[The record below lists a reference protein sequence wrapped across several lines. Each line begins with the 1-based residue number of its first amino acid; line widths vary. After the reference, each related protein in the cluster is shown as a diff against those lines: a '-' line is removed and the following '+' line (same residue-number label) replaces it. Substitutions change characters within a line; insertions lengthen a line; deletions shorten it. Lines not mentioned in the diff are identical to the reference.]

1 MARRD
6 YSRSTSRDRD
16 AISWFLDQAGRVP
29 LLTHEEELLLGRAV
43 QDWIVVRGVE
53 SPTPEQR
60 RAIRRGRRAYER
72 MFNANLRLVVNV
84 AKRYLC
90 AVRNLEMSDL
100 IQEGSFGL
108 SRAIEKF
115 DPTRGYKFSTYAYW
129 WIRQGISRAISQQDR
144 SIRLPVN
151 AIDCLNKLRGW
162 VPVFAKDNGRGPTP
176 EECAEFCGVTPHVMR
191 HYLNHVQAPTSLD
204 QRCTS
209 NDDAS
214 TLLEMLAGNE
224 DGPMAVLEVA
234 DGIERLSL
242 WMSQLTEQQADV
254 LSMRFG
260 LKGQTPCSQADASRQ
275 LGCTRQAIQSSE
287 QRSLNKLRRQA
298 YRSAA

>member
-1 MARRD
+1 M
-6 YSRSTSRDRD
+6 
-16 AISWFLDQAGRVP
+16 
-29 LLTHEEELLLGRAV
+29 
-43 QDWIVVRGVE
+43 
-53 SPTPEQR
+53 
-60 RAIRRGRRAYER
+60 
-72 MFNANLRLVVNV
+72 
-84 AKRYLC
+84 
-90 AVRNLEMSDL
+90 
-100 IQEGSFGL
+100 
-108 SRAIEKF
+108 
-115 DPTRGYKFSTYAYW
+115 
-129 WIRQGISRAISQQDR
+129 
-144 SIRLPVN
+144 
-151 AIDCLNKLRGW
+151 
-162 VPVFAKDNGRGPTP
+162 PVFAKDNGRGPTP

>member
-1 MARRD
+1 MN
-6 YSRSTSRDRD
+6 SREREGI
-16 AISWFLDQAGRVP
+16 AWFLDQAGRIP
-29 LLTHEEELLLGRAV
+29 LLTHEEEILLGRAV
-43 QDWIVVRGVE
+43 QAWMPIRDIE
-53 SPTPEQR
+53 NPTLEQKR
-60 RAIRRGRRAYER
+60 IIRAGKRAYER

-84 AKRYLC
+84 SKKYLV
-90 AVRNLEMSDL
+90 AVRHLELQDL
-100 IQEGSFGL
+100 VQEGCVGL

-115 DPTRGYKFSTYAYW
+115 DPTRGFKFSTYGYW

-162 VPVFAKDNGRGPTP
+162 VPLFTKDNGRSPTP
-176 EECAEFCGVTPHVMR
+176 EECAEFCGITPHVMR
-191 HYLNHVQAPTSLD
+191 HYLNHVEAPTSLD
-204 QRCTS
+204 QRCTL
-209 NDDAS
+209 NDDSS
-214 TLLEMLAGNE
+214 TRLEMLAGAE

-254 LSMRFG
+254 LSKRFG
-260 LKGQTPCSQADASRQ
+260 LKGQTPCSQAEASRQ
-275 LGCTRQAIQSSE
+275 LGCSRQAIQSSE